1 MPLFDSKFLNR
12 LEYLALVSRQ
22 VFQGQLMAAKRTRQL
37 GSGID
42 FADHRPYTPGDD
54 FRYLN
59 FNAYINHDELLLKRF
74 HEEQDLH
81 IQIIVDCSASMAS
94 GAPAKF
100 DHARK
105 LAAALA
111 YIALAD
117 LDRVAIV
124 AVADGLASQLPMTR
138 GKGRIHAVF
147 DFLDQLKPSGTQ
159 TNLARAMDA
168 LVKRK
173 PHPGPAIVISD
184 FYDPEGFEP
193 GLNRLRYHKHEPH
206 IIQVYDPSEA
216 APDMLGDLELVDAET
231 GQSRKVTL
239 SEASLRQYK
248 EQYDK
253 FVAALQHYS
262 RTYGVT
268 LTRASTH
275 TPFDEVI
282 LKMMRQSGV
291 VR

>member
-1 MPLFDSKFLNR
+1 MLFDSKFLAR

-81 IQIIVDCSASMAS
+81 IQIIVDCSASMAFGS
-94 GAPAKF
+94 PSKF

-105 LAAALA
+105 IAAALA
-111 YIALAD
+111 YIALSD
-117 LDRVAIV
+117 LDRVAII
-124 AVADGLASQLPMTR
+124 AIADGVSSQLPMTR
-138 GKGRIHAVF
+138 GKGRIHAIF
-147 DFLDQLKPSGTQ
+147 EFLDALKPSGAQ
-159 TNLARAMDA
+159 THLARAMDTIVA
-168 LVKRK
+168 RK

-184 FYDPEGFEP
+184 FYDPDGFEP

-216 APDMLGDLELVDAET
+216 QPDMLGDLELVDAET

-239 SEASLRQYK
+239 SESSLDAYKAQYIDFIASLQ
-248 EQYDK
+248 
-253 FVAALQHYS
+253 LYS

-275 TPFDEVI
+275 TPFDELI